1 MNNTLSNDRAFAVSL
16 RRTFSAPRER
26 VFAAWTDPE
35 QLAQWFGPVG
45 YRAEVLE
52 MDVRVGGRYRIGFRP
67 ETATELDAHVYGTF
81 LEVAPPERL
90 RYTWVWEE
98 QDAFPDT
105 VVTVTFIDKG
115 DETEVALSHERLPN
129 AEECERHREG
139 WTSTLTK
146 LPPVLEK
153 KS

>member
-1 MNNTLSNDRAFAVSL
+1 MTADTAQEAVQLKITRTFAV
-16 RRTFSAPRER
+16 PRER

-52 MDVRVGGRYRIGFRP
+52 MDLRAGGRYRIGFRQ
-67 ETATELDAHVYGTF
+67 ETATELESHVFGTF
-81 LEVAPPERL
+81 IEVVQPERL

-105 VVTVTFIDKG
+105 VVTVEFIDKG
-115 DETEVALSHERLPN
+115 DETEVALSHERFPN

-146 LPPVLEK
+146 LPQLLER